1 MESIM
6 SFILSG
12 DMQNVLAVII
22 GVVALPFI
30 YQAFGYLLIKGKN
43 YYVQEATLV
52 VRDVVV
58 NLTQTIVDELKKKGE
73 WTEERQIEVFN
84 KAFDMIVALVSERAK
99 KVITK
104 AFGDFET
111 WAKLKI
117 DVIVKDE
124 KVQK

>member
-12 DMQNVLAVII
+12 DMQNVLAMII
-22 GVVALPFI
+22 GVVLLPVI

-99 KVITK
+99 RVITK

-117 DVIVKDE
+117 GVS
-124 KVQK
+124 